1 MTGKDESEMITHD
14 EITEMIRHATQ
25 SVFSMMLGIELE
37 SCDSFVEEDPPG
49 PSEGV
54 LALIGLAGTW
64 AGSGTFSCSAEMA
77 RKISSSL
84 LMAEYESINDEVLD
98 AIGEVTNM
106 VLGNVKT
113 SLEEKLGPMG
123 LSIPTVVYGRN
134 FTTRSMAKASWSVV
148 PFKLGGETIKVHLC
162 LAPSRETPK
171 ITTAGEHGRAFLALM
186 Q

>member
-1 MTGKDESEMITHD
+1 MVTHD
-14 EITEMIRHATQ
+14 EMTLMIREATLN
-25 SVFSMMLGIELE
+25 VFSMMLGLDFQPGE
-37 SCDSFVEEDPPG
+37 SYVEEDPPG

-77 RKISSSL
+77 RKLSSAL
-84 LMAEYESINDEVLD
+84 LMTEYESINDEVLD

-134 FTTRSMAKASWSVV
+134 FTARSMAKNSWTVV
-148 PFKLGGETIKVHLC
+148 PFVLEGDKVLVHLC
-162 LAPSRETPK
+162 LAPSREATRHAP
-171 ITTAGEHGRAFLALM
+171 AGEHGRAVLTMM

>member
-1 MTGKDESEMITHD
+1 MITH
-14 EITEMIRHATQ
+14 EEVTVMIREATL
-25 SVFSMMLGIELE
+25 SVFSMMLGLE
-37 SCDSFVEEDPPG
+37 FEVGDSFVEEDPPG

-77 RKISSSL
+77 RKISSAL
-84 LMAEYESINDEVLD
+84 LMTEYDSINDEVLD

-134 FTTRSMAKASWSVV
+134 FSTRSMAKSSWTVV
-148 PFKLGGETIKVHLC
+148 PFRLDGDSVLVHLC

-171 ITTAGEHGRAFLALM
+171 LQASGDHGRAVLTLM

>member
-1 MTGKDESEMITHD
+1 MITH
-14 EITEMIRHATQ
+14 EEVTVMIREATLN
-25 SVFSMMLGIELE
+25 VFSMMLGLE
-37 SCDSFVEEDPPG
+37 FEAGQSYIEEDPPG

-54 LALIGLAGTW
+54 LALVGLAGTW

-77 RKISSSL
+77 RKISSAL

-113 SLEEKLGPMG
+113 SLEDKLGPMG

-134 FTTRSMAKASWSVV
+134 FTTRSMARSSWTVV
-148 PFKLGGETIKVHLC
+148 PFKLGDDSVLVHLC
-162 LAPSRETPK
+162 LAPTREPARL
-171 ITTAGEHGRAFLALM
+171 TTAGEQGRAVLTLM

>member
-1 MTGKDESEMITHD
+1 MITHED
-14 EITEMIRHATQ
+14 MADMIREASL
-25 SVFSMMLGIELE
+25 SVFSMMLGLE
-37 SCDSFVEEDPPG
+37 FEAGRPFVEEDPPG

-77 RKISSSL
+77 RRISSSL
-84 LMAEYESINDEVLD
+84 LMTEYESINDEVLD

-106 VLGNVKT
+106 ILGNVKT
-113 SLEEKLGPMG
+113 ALEEKLGPMG

-134 FTTRSMAKASWSVV
+134 FTTRSMAKTSWTVV
-148 PFKLGGETIKVHLC
+148 PFRLDGDTLHVHLC
-162 LAPSRETPK
+162 LAPSREAK
-171 ITTAGEHGRAFLALM
+171 RVSSAGEHGRAFLTLM

>member
-1 MTGKDESEMITHD
+1 MITHE
-14 EITEMIRHATQ
+14 EITTMIREATQ
-25 SVFSMMLGIELE
+25 SVFSMMLGLELE
-37 SCDSFVEEDPPG
+37 PCDSFVEDDPPG

-64 AGSGTFSCSAEMA
+64 AGSGTFSCSADMA
-77 RKISSSL
+77 RKLSSAL
-84 LMAEYESINDEVLD
+84 LMSEYASINDEVLD

-113 SLEEKLGPMG
+113 ALEEKLGPMG
-123 LSIPTVVYGRN
+123 LSIPTVVFGRN
-134 FTTRSMAKASWSVV
+134 FTTRSMSKASWTVV
-148 PFKLGGETIKVHLC
+148 PFKLDGDMIQVHLC

-171 ITTAGEHGRAFLALM
+171 ITTAGEHGRAFLTLM

>member
-1 MTGKDESEMITHD
+1 MITH
-14 EITEMIRHATQ
+14 EEMAAMIRDASQ
-25 SVFSMMLGIELE
+25 SVFSMMLGLE
-37 SCDSFVEEDPPG
+37 FKTGEPFVEEDPPG
-49 PSEGV
+49 PNEGV

-64 AGSGTFSCSAEMA
+64 AGSGSFSCSANMA
-77 RKISSSL
+77 RRISSAL

-134 FTTRSMAKASWSVV
+134 FTTRSMARSSWTVV
-148 PFKLGGETIKVHLC
+148 PFELDGDTLHVHLC
-162 LAPSRETPK
+162 LAPSREATRLS
-171 ITTAGEHGRAFLALM
+171 TASEHGRAFLTLM

>member
-1 MTGKDESEMITHD
+1 MITHD
-14 EITEMIRHATQ
+14 EVTVMIREATLN
-25 SVFSMMLGIELE
+25 VFSMMLGLE
-37 SCDSFVEEDPPG
+37 FEVGTSYVEEDPPG

-54 LALIGLAGTW
+54 LALVGLAGNW

-77 RKISSSL
+77 RKISSAL
-84 LMAEYESINDEVLD
+84 LMTEYESINDEVLD

-106 VLGNVKT
+106 ILGNVKT

-134 FTTRSMAKASWSVV
+134 FTTRSMARSSWTVV
-148 PFKLGGETIKVHLC
+148 PFKLGADQVLVHIC
-162 LAPSRETPK
+162 LAPSKETPR
-171 ITTAGEHGRAFLALM
+171 IATAGEHGRACLTLM

>member
-1 MTGKDESEMITHD
+1 
-14 EITEMIRHATQ
+14 MIREATLN
-25 SVFSMMLGIELE
+25 VFSTMLGLE
-37 SCDSFVEEDPPG
+37 FEVGEAFIEEDPPG

-77 RKISSSL
+77 RRLSSAL
-84 LMAEYESINDEVLD
+84 LMADYESVNDDVLD

-113 SLEEKLGPMG
+113 ALEDKLGPMG

-134 FTTRSMAKASWSVV
+134 FAARSMARNSWTVV
-148 PFKLGGETIKVHLC
+148 PFSLAGEQVRVHLC
-162 LAPSRETPK
+162 LAPSRDSVRP
-171 ITTAGEHGRAFLALM
+171 TTAGEHGRAILTLM

>member
-1 MTGKDESEMITHD
+1 MITH
-14 EITEMIRHATQ
+14 EELAGMIQEASL
-25 SVFSMMLGIELE
+25 SVFSMMLGLE
-37 SCDSFVEEDPPG
+37 FTTGKTYVEEDPPG

-84 LMAEYESINDEVLD
+84 LMTEYESINDEVLD

-113 SLEEKLGPMG
+113 ALEEKLGPMG

-134 FTTRSMAKASWSVV
+134 FTTRSMAKCSWTVV
-148 PFKLGGETIKVHLC
+148 PFELGGDTLRVHMC
-162 LAPSRETPK
+162 LAPSREAK
-171 ITTAGEHGRAFLALM
+171 RLTTAGEHGRAYLTMM